1 MKKITAASVLLIISL
16 FTLNTKAI
24 DKNVNRS
31 RTNKQIQND
40 KIQPGVVVLK
50 MKPEFRSLCTATSIN
65 EPAVKSILS
74 KYNTATVAKKFP
86 RSVSPV
92 NAKNK
97 HGVNS
102 VDISLIYQI
111 KLSAATDINS
121 LIQQLNATGKVAYAE
136 PLYIQ
141 KMDFTP
147 NDPSVGSQYQFTK
160 INAFLAWDVWRGDT
174 NTVIGIVDSGTDW
187 DHPDIEANLKLNHA
201 DPIDGIDNDNDGF
214 TDNYHGWDVSE
225 NDNNPVNVNSTHGAH
240 VTGCAAA
247 VTDNNVGVSGP
258 AFNCRILPIKASMN
272 SSTTNIDNGYD
283 GIVYAAEHGADI
295 VNCSWG
301 RDGGASQFEQD
312 IVNYAVLDHDVVLVA
327 AAGNGGV
334 EEEHYPA
341 SYDNCISVASTG
353 SNDIRSSFSSYGFSV
368 DVCAPGSN
376 ILATDFNDTYSTQSG
391 TSMAAPIAAGCAA
404 MIKSKFP
411 SMNALQVAA
420 QLRNT
425 SDNIYTIGSNIA
437 FSGKLGKGRVN
448 LFRAVTDSVSPG
460 VIIKKLNVN
469 DGNDAVFVVG
479 DTLNV
484 SNLLQN
490 LLSPTSNLTCSISTP
505 STTYLQILNNTYNAG
520 VLGTNDTISN
530 FAAPYRIVINPG
542 TPQNTEVT
550 LRITLTDGAWTDY
563 FSFKLIINEDYI
575 NININDIATSIT
587 SKGLIGYNQSG
598 QVQGIGLTYQGGETI
613 LYDMSLMIGASG
625 TQVSDNY
632 RNDAGSDDAD
642 FNSVLTVARQIPAVV
657 SDFDAFG
664 KFEDNGA
671 TSTSPINVLVSHHA
685 YAWTPAPDN
694 KYVMVQ
700 YFIKNVGASTL
711 NNLSAG
717 LAADW
722 DIPDF
727 NNNKASTDA
736 ARKMGVVWCT
746 DTGGIWAAIK
756 LLSRNGNFNHYAI
769 DNYAG
774 NGGLDLSDGFTNS
787 EKYTALT
794 TARADAGMT
803 LNPATGNDVIS
814 VVSAAG
820 LSLAPGDSVEVTF
833 ALIAGE
839 NLAMIESSAEAAQ
852 VKYDNVLTVENLN
865 IISASTKLKEIYPNP
880 ATKQTHIEFALSS
893 SAKTTIGI
901 YNLLGDK
908 VKDVISE
915 NLTTGTYSLM
925 IDVSDLSSGSYFC
938 RMESGGVVSTLPL
951 NVVQ

>member
-1 MKKITAASVLLIISL
+1 MKKITATFVLLIMAL
-16 FTLNTKAI
+16 FTIGTQAA
-24 DKNVNRS
+24 DKNAGKS
-31 RTNKQIQND
+31 TTNKMILND
-40 KIQPGVVVLK
+40 QIQPGIIVIK
-50 MKPEFRSLCTATSIN
+50 MKAEYGQQCTPASIN
-65 EPAVKSILS
+65 EPKVKTVLS
-74 KYNTATVAKKFP
+74 GYNIASLSKKFP
-86 RSVSPV
+86 RAVSPL
-92 NAKNK
+92 NLKNK
-97 HGVNS
+97 HGQDP
-102 VDISLIYQI
+102 VDLSLIYQI
-111 KLSAATDINS
+111 KVSADTDLFT
-121 LIQQLNATGKVAYAE
+121 LIQQLNATGSVAYAE

-141 KMDFTP
+141 KMDYTP

-187 DHPDIEANLKLNHA
+187 DHPDIQANLKLNYA

-214 TDNYHGWDVSE
+214 TDNFHGWDVSE

-247 VTDNNVGVSGP
+247 VTDNGVGVSGP
-258 AFNCRILPIKASMN
+258 AFNCRILPIKASLN

-283 GIVYAAEHGADI
+283 GIVYAAEHGANV

-301 RDGGASQFEQD
+301 RSGGPSQFEQD
-312 IVNYAVLDHDVVLVA
+312 IVNFAVLDHDVVLVA

-334 EEEHYPA
+334 EEDHYPA
-341 SYDNCISVASTG
+341 SYENCISVAST
-353 SNDIRSSFSSYGFSV
+353 SSSDTRSGFSSYGFSV

-391 TSMAAPIAAGCAA
+391 TSMASPIAAGCAA

-411 SMNALQVAA
+411 SMNALQVAE
-420 QLRNT
+420 QLRIT
-425 SDNIYTIGSNIA
+425 SDNIYSVGSNTA
-437 FSGKLGKGRVN
+437 FVGKLGKGRVN

-484 SNLLQN
+484 SNLLLN
-490 LLSPTSNLTCSISTP
+490 LLRPTANLTCSLTTP
-505 STTYLQILNNTYNAG
+505 STAYLQVLNSTYNVG

-530 FAAPYRIVINPG
+530 FSAPYRIVIKPG

-563 FSFKLIINEDYI
+563 FSFKIIINEDYI

-587 SKGLIGYNQSG
+587 SKGLTGYNQSG
-598 QVQGIGLTYQGGETI
+598 QVQGLGFSYQGGATI
-613 LYDMSLMIGASG
+613 LYEMALMVGASG
-625 TQVSDNY
+625 TQVSDY
-632 RNDAGSDDAD
+632 FRGDAGLTDED
-642 FNSVLTVARQIPAVV
+642 FNSVLTVSRQIPAVV
-657 SDFDAFG
+657 SDFDAYG
-664 KFEDNGA
+664 IFEDNGA
-671 TSTSPINVLVSHHA
+671 TSTSPLNILISHHA

-694 KYVMVQ
+694 KYVMLQ
-700 YFIKNVGASTL
+700 YSIKNVGLATL

-717 LAADW
+717 LASDW

-736 ARKMGVVWCT
+736 ARRMGIVWCT
-746 DTGGIWAAIK
+746 DTNGIWAAIK
-756 LLSRNGNFNHYAI
+756 LLSHNGTFNHYAI
-769 DNYAG
+769 DNYAA
-774 NGGLDLSDGFTNS
+774 NGGLDLSDGFSGS
-787 EKYTALT
+787 EKYSSLT
-794 TARADAGMT
+794 TARADAGIT

-820 LSLAPGDSVEVTF
+820 ISLAPGDSVEVTF

-839 NLAMIESSAEAAQ
+839 NLAMIQSSAEAAQ
-852 VKYDNVLTVENLN
+852 IKYDNVLSVENLN
-865 IISASTKLKEIYPNP
+865 IVAATTKLKEIYPNP
-880 ATKQTHIEFALSS
+880 ASKQAHIEFALASS
-893 SAKTTIGI
+893 EKTTIGI

-915 NLTTGTYSLM
+915 TLSTGTYSLI
-925 IDVSDLSSGSYFC
+925 IDVSELSSGSYFC
-938 RMESGGVVSTLPL
+938 RMQSGSVISTLPL
-951 NVVQ
+951 TVVE